1 MEGGLREHEKLGV
14 FASYQRTIE
23 VYMSFVHLHTHTEY
37 SLLDG
42 SNKIKSYVAKCKE
55 MGMTAAAITDH
66 GNMYGVTKF
75 YDECMAQGIKPV
87 IGCEVYVAPGSRFD
101 REMVKGEDRY
111 YHLILLAEN
120 DLGYHNLMKIV
131 SIGFVEGFYYKPR
144 VDFETIEKY
153 HEGII
158 CLSACLAGEVARAL
172 ARGDY
177 NEAKEVAI
185 RYRDCFGANNYFL
198 EMQDHGIAEQ
208 KDVNQ
213 GLLRLSKETGIPL
226 VATNDCHYT
235 NKEDAA
241 SHDVLLCIQTAARL
255 DDVDRMRFETEEF
268 YVKSE
273 EEMLEIFPYAKE
285 AVYRTAEIAERC
297 NVEIQY
303 HIAGL
308 PPFEVPEGYNAW
320 TYLNKLCFDG
330 LKERYGEESVKY
342 EERLT
347 YELNTIKEMG
357 YVEYFLIV
365 WDFINYARTHD
376 IPVGP
381 GRGSAAGSLISY
393 TTGITDIDPM
403 KYNLVFER
411 FLNPERVSMPDIDTD
426 FDPEGREE
434 VIDYV
439 RKKYGDDCVTQIVT
453 FGTLKPKSAIQDVG
467 RAMGLPIPYT
477 NSIKKLIP
485 DSIPDKKVTI
495 ENALSYSPELK
506 SLYNEDPQ
514 VKELLDYAMSLEGLP
529 RNTGVHAAG
538 VVISGK
544 PTVEYM
550 PLALGKGDVIITQY
564 EKEVIEDIGLLKM
577 DFLGLR
583 NLTVINDT
591 IKQVE
596 KNYGKKLDLHTID
609 YNDKGVMELFAEGK
623 TDGVFQFESAGM
635 KGLLKQLN
643 PTQIGDLILANAVY
657 RPGPMDFI
665 PNIIE
670 CKNTGKQSP
679 FIERFP
685 ILKDVLSDTYG
696 FPVYQEQVMQIMTT
710 CAGFTMGRADNVRRF
725 MSKKKRDKLA
735 AERPAFVQGCFET
748 NQISEA
754 DAGWLFD
761 QLMPFAEYGFNKS
774 HAAAYSYV
782 AVQTAYLKK
791 YYPLEYMA
799 ALMTSVLN
807 SSTKIAAYIAEC
819 RESGIELLPPDV
831 NYGEAD
837 FSVDNGRIRYGLSA
851 IKSVGGST
859 VLSIIK
865 EREQNGLYRDLEDFI
880 NRISQYDANKRTV
893 ENLIKAG
900 ACDTLDGNRHQKIL
914 IYQQIMD
921 SVNHNKKNSMAGQM
935 TLFDFAN
942 DEQKEE
948 LKISL
953 PKVDEFP
960 KEVLLAFEKELMGVY
975 VSGHPLDDYIPVLEK
990 NVTAHASEFMADTDE
1005 SEDGA
1010 MDTASQFASIKDG
1023 AEVVVGGIIMD
1034 STVKYTKNGKAM
1046 AFITLEDLSGSLEVI
1061 VFPNSYEKARSFVVE
1076 GNKVFVKGHVQN
1088 EDERGAKLICDD
1100 IKSFDDCK
1108 REVWIQFTNKDA
1120 YTNGE
1125 AKLLDSIHEMDGND
1139 SLIIYLTE
1147 EKAVKR
1153 MGANCSLSA
1162 SEDNLS
1168 TLRGLFGNDNVKV
1181 VDKKIEF
1188 ASPRKRY

>member
-1 MEGGLREHEKLGV
+1 
-14 FASYQRTIE
+14 
-23 VYMSFVHLHTHTEY
+23 MSFVHLHTHTEY

-55 MGMTAAAITDH
+55 NGMTAAAITDH

-75 YDECMAQGIKPV
+75 YDECMAQGVKPV

-101 REMVKGEDRY
+101 REMVKGDDRY

-120 DLGYHNLMKIV
+120 NLGYHNLIKIV
-131 SIGFVEGFYYKPR
+131 SAGYVDGFYYKPR
-144 VDFETIEKY
+144 VDFEILEKY

-172 ARGDY
+172 AREQY
-177 NEAKEVAI
+177 EEAKAI
-185 RYRDCFGANNYFL
+185 AIKYRDLFGADNYFL
-198 EMQDHGIAEQ
+198 EMQDHGISLQ

-213 GLLRLSKETGIPL
+213 GLMRLSRETGIPL

-235 NKEDAA
+235 NKEDAY
-241 SHDVLLCIQTAARL
+241 SHDVLLCIQTGAKM
-255 DDVDRMRFETEEF
+255 DDVDRLRFETEEF
-268 YVKSE
+268 YVKTE
-273 EEMLEIFPYAKE
+273 EEMLELFPYAKE
-285 AVYRTAEIAERC
+285 AVFRTQEIADRC
-297 NVEIQY
+297 NVEIEY

-308 PPFEVPEGYNAW
+308 PPFAVPEGYDAW
-320 TYLNKLCFDG
+320 SYLNKLCFDG
-330 LKERYGEESVKY
+330 LKERYGEDSHLY

-347 YELNTIKEMG
+347 YELNTIRDMG
-357 YVEYFLIV
+357 YIEYFLIV

-453 FGTLKPKSAIQDVG
+453 FGTLKPKSVVQDVG
-467 RAMGLPIPYT
+467 RVMGLPIPYT

-485 DSIPDKKVTI
+485 DVLPDDKKVTI
-495 ENALSYSPELK
+495 ENAIKYSPDLK
-506 SLYNEDPQ
+506 AMYEADDEIR
-514 VKELLDYAMSLEGLP
+514 KLLDICKSLEGLP

-544 PTVEYM
+544 PTDEYM

-564 EKEVIEDIGLLKM
+564 EKEVIEEIGLLKM

-591 IKQVE
+591 VKQVE
-596 KNYGKKLDLHTID
+596 KNYGIKLDLHDID
-609 YNDKGVMELFAEGK
+609 YNDKGAMELFAAGK

-635 KGLLKQLN
+635 KSLLKQLN

-670 CKNTGKQSP
+670 CKNTGKESP
-679 FIERFP
+679 FIKRFP
-685 ILKDVLSDTYG
+685 LLKDVLSDTYG

-710 CAGFTMGRADNVRRF
+710 CAGYTMGRADNVRRM

-735 AERPAFVQGCFET
+735 AERPTFVQGCFEK
-748 NQISEA
+748 NGISAEEA
-754 DAGWLFD
+754 DWLFD

-791 YYPLEYMA
+791 YYPLEFMA

-807 SSTKIAAYIAEC
+807 SSTKIAEYIAVC

-837 FSVDNGRIRYGLSA
+837 FAVDNGKIRYGLSA
-851 IKSVGGST
+851 IKSVGSST
-859 VLSIIK
+859 IAAIIEDRK
-865 EREQNGLYRDLEDFI
+865 INGRYRDLEDFI
-880 NRISQYDANKRTV
+880 KRVVKYDANKRTV

-900 ACDTLDGNRHQKIL
+900 ALDSLEGNRRQKCFV
-914 IYQQIMD
+914 YEDIMD
-921 SVNHNKKNSMAGQM
+921 SVNRTRKNSIEGQM
-935 TLFDFAN
+935 TLFDFA
-942 DEQKEE
+942 DDAQKES
-948 LKISL
+948 LKINL
-953 PKVDEFP
+953 PDIEEFP
-960 KEVLLAFEKELMGVY
+960 RELLLSFEKELMGIY
-975 VSGHPLDDYIPVLEK
+975 VSGHPLDEFIPLLKK
-990 NVTAHASEFMADTDE
+990 NVTAHASEFNAAKEEGEDTSFSDAGDD
-1005 SEDGA
+1005 S
-1010 MDTASQFASIKDG
+1010 SASIKDG
-1023 AEVVVGGIIMD
+1023 AEVILGGIIMEAAL
-1034 STVKYTKNGKAM
+1034 KYSAKGNAYGN
-1046 AFITLEDLSGSLEVI
+1046 IILEDLTGSVKILA
-1061 VFPNSYEKARSFVVE
+1061 FAKTYERVRALLVE
-1076 GNKVFVKGHVQN
+1076 GNKVFIKGRVQN
-1088 EDERGAKLICDD
+1088 DGEREAILICEDV
-1100 IKSFDDCK
+1100 KSFDDCK
-1108 REVWIQFTNKDA
+1108 REVWIQFADKAEYESSESTLA
-1120 YTNGE
+1120 E
-1125 AKLLDSIHEMDGND
+1125 SIRNMDGND
-1139 SLIIYLTE
+1139 SVIIYLKA
-1147 EKAVKR
+1147 EKAKKV
-1153 MGANCSLSA
+1153 MPPSWGISA
-1162 SEDNLS
+1162 YDDNIKA
-1168 TLRGLFGNDNVKV
+1168 LRGKFGEENVKV
-1181 VDKKIEF
+1181 VDKKLEF
-1188 ASPRKRY
+1188 ARNTKY

>member
-1 MEGGLREHEKLGV
+1 MPGVKYKFERENV
-14 FASYQRTIE
+14 
-23 VYMSFVHLHTHTEY
+23 MSFVHLHTHTEY

-42 SNKIKSYVAKCKE
+42 SNKIKSYVAKCKAE
-55 MGMTAAAITDH
+55 GMTAAAITDH

-75 YDECMAQGIKPV
+75 YDECMDKGIKPV

-101 REMVKGEDRY
+101 REMVKGDDRY

-120 DLGYHNLMKIV
+120 NEGYHNLIKIV
-131 SIGFVEGFYYKPR
+131 SAGFVDGFYYKPR
-144 VDFETIEKY
+144 VDFEILEKY

-172 ARGDY
+172 MRNQY
-177 NEAKEVAI
+177 EEAKEIAVK
-185 RYRDCFGANNYFL
+185 YRDLFGADNYFL
-198 EMQDHGIAEQ
+198 EMQDHGIQEQ
-208 KDVNQ
+208 KNVNQ
-213 GLLRLSKETGIPL
+213 GLMRLSKETGIPL
-226 VATNDCHYT
+226 VCTNDCHYT
-235 NKEDAA
+235 NKEDAY
-241 SHDVLLCIQTAARL
+241 SHDVLLCIQTGAKM
-255 DDVDRMRFETEEF
+255 DDEDRMRFETEEF
-268 YVKSE
+268 YVKTE
-273 EEMLEIFPYAKE
+273 EEMLELFPYAKE
-285 AVYRTAEIAERC
+285 AVYRTQEIADRC
-297 NVEIQY
+297 NVTIEY

-308 PPFEVPEGYNAW
+308 PPFDVPEGYNAW

-330 LKERYGEESVKY
+330 LLERYGADAPLY

-357 YVEYFLIV
+357 YIEYFLIV
-365 WDFINYARTHD
+365 WDFINYARTHN

-453 FGTLKPKSAIQDVG
+453 FGTLKPKSVVQDVG
-467 RAMGLPIPYT
+467 RVMGLPIPFT

-485 DSIPDKKVTI
+485 DALPDNVPEEDKHLSIGTAIK
-495 ENALSYSPELK
+495 YSAELR
-506 SLYNEDPQ
+506 SLYEGDEE
-514 VKELLDYAMSLEGLP
+514 VRKLLDICKSLEGLP

-564 EKEVIEDIGLLKM
+564 EKEVIEAIGLLKM

-990 NVTAHASEFMADTDE
+990 NVTAHASEFMADTEE

>member
-1 MEGGLREHEKLGV
+1 
-14 FASYQRTIE
+14 
-23 VYMSFVHLHTHTEY
+23 MSFVHLHTHTEY

-42 SNKIKSYVAKCKE
+42 SNKIKSYVKKCLD
-55 MGMTAAAITDH
+55 MGMNAAAITDH

-75 YDECMAQGIKPV
+75 YDECKAQGLKPI

-101 REMVKGEDRY
+101 REVVKGEDRY

-120 DLGYHNLMKIV
+120 DEGYHNLMKIV
-131 SIGFVEGFYYKPR
+131 SIGYVDGFYYKPR
-144 VDFETIEKY
+144 VDFETLEKY
-153 HEGII
+153 HKGII

-177 NEAKEVAI
+177 DEAKSVAI
-185 RYRDCFGANNYFL
+185 KYRDTFGENNYFL

-213 GLLRLSKETGIPL
+213 GLLRLSQETGIPL

-241 SHDVLLCIQTAARL
+241 SHDVLLCIQTAAKL
-255 DDVDRMRFETEEF
+255 EDVDRMRFETEEF

-273 EEMLEIFPYAKE
+273 EEMLELFPYAKE
-285 AVYRTAEIAERC
+285 AVYRTQEIADRC
-297 NVEIQY
+297 NVEIKY

-308 PPFEVPEGYNAW
+308 PPFDVPEGYDTW

-330 LKERYGEESVKY
+330 LKERYGENAHLY
-342 EERLT
+342 EDRLN

-403 KYNLVFER
+403 EYNLVFER

-434 VIDYV
+434 VIEYV
-439 RKKYGDDCVTQIVT
+439 RRKYGDDCVTQIVT
-453 FGTLKPKSAIQDVG
+453 FGTLKAKSVIQDVG
-467 RAMGLPIPYT
+467 RVMGLTISFT

-485 DSIPDKKVTI
+485 GDLNITI
-495 ENALSYSPELK
+495 DAALKASSELRT
-506 SLYNEDPQ
+506 LYESDDQ
-514 VKELLDYAMSLEGLP
+514 VRELIDISRTLEGLP
-529 RNTGVHAAG
+529 RNIGVHAAG

-544 PTVEYM
+544 PTDEYM
-550 PLALGKGDVIITQY
+550 PLALGKGNVIITQY
-564 EKEVIEDIGLLKM
+564 EKEVIEAIGLLKM

-596 KNYGKKLDLHTID
+596 KNHGIKLDMHKID
-609 YNDKGVMELFAEGK
+609 YNDKGVMELFAAAK
-623 TDGVFQFESAGM
+623 TDGVFQFESGGM
-635 KGLLKQLN
+635 KNLLKQLN
-643 PTQIGDLILANAVY
+643 PTGIGDLILANAVY

-665 PNIIE
+665 PSIIE
-670 CKNTGKQSP
+670 CKNTGKESP
-679 FIERFP
+679 FLQRMP
-685 ILKDVLSDTYG
+685 LLKDILADTYG

-710 CAGFTMGRADNVRRF
+710 CAGFTMGHADNVRRF

-735 AERPAFVQGCFET
+735 AERPAFVQGCFDT
-748 NQISEA
+748 NGISNE
-754 DAGWLFD
+754 DAEWLFD

-774 HAAAYSYV
+774 HSAAYSYV

-807 SSTKIAAYIAEC
+807 SSTKIAEYISVC

-831 NYGEAD
+831 NHGEAD
-837 FSVDNGRIRYGLSA
+837 FSVDNGKIRYGLSA
-851 IKSVGGST
+851 IKSVGSST
-859 VLSIIK
+859 IRDIII
-865 EREQNGLYRDLEDFI
+865 ERENNGLYRDLEDFI
-880 NRISQYDANKRTV
+880 NRVTKYDANKRTV
-893 ENLIKAG
+893 ENLIKSG
-900 ACDTLDGNRHQKIL
+900 ALDSLDGNRHQKTL
-914 IYQQIMD
+914 IYQKIMD
-921 SVNHNKKNSMAGQM
+921 SVNQNRKHSMDGQM
-935 TLFDFAN
+935 TLFDFAS

-948 LKISL
+948 LKVNL
-953 PKVDEFP
+953 PNVEEFP
-960 KEVLLAFEKELMGVY
+960 REVYLSYERELMGVY
-975 VSGHPLDDYIPVLEK
+975 VSGHPLDEYIDILKK
-990 NVTAHASEFMADTDE
+990 NVNAHAIEFVAASGENDE
-1005 SEDGA
+1005 SFGNEQDV
-1010 MDTASQFASIKDG
+1010 ASLSIKDDT
-1023 AEVVVGGIIMD
+1023 EVVVGGILIKAEL
-1034 STVKYTKNGKAM
+1034 KYSGNGNAYGD
-1046 AFITLEDLSGSLEVI
+1046 ILLEDLTGTVKILAFAKTYERVRSLL
-1061 VFPNSYEKARSFVVE
+1061 VE
-1076 GNKVFVKGHVQN
+1076 GNKVFIKGRVQN
-1088 EDERGAKLICDD
+1088 DEEREAIIRCEDV
-1100 IKSFDDCK
+1100 KSFDDSK
-1108 REVWIQFTNKDA
+1108 KEIWIQFSNKDE
-1120 YTNGE
+1120 YQNSESKLTE
-1125 AKLLDSIHEMDGND
+1125 AIRTLDGND
-1139 SLIIYLTE
+1139 AMVIYLKE

-1153 MGANCSLSA
+1153 LEPKFNVGAT
-1162 SEDNLS
+1162 EENLAV
-1168 TLRGLFGNDNVKV
+1168 LRGKFGEENVQIVYKKV
-1181 VDKKIEF
+1181 EF
-1188 ASPRKRY
+1188 ADRNGQRNRW

>member
-1 MEGGLREHEKLGV
+1 
-14 FASYQRTIE
+14 
-23 VYMSFVHLHTHTEY
+23 MSFVHLHTHTEY

-42 SNKIKSYVAKCKE
+42 SNKIKSYVKKCLD

-75 YDECMAQGIKPV
+75 YDECMAQGLKPV

-101 REMVKGEDRY
+101 REIVKGDDRY

-131 SIGFVEGFYYKPR
+131 SAGFVEGFYYKPR
-144 VDFETIEKY
+144 VDFDVIQKY

-172 ARGDY
+172 DRGDY
-177 NEAKEVAI
+177 EEAKKVALK
-185 RYRDCFGANNYFL
+185 YRDCFGENNYFL
-198 EMQDHGIAEQ
+198 EMQDHGIDSQ
-208 KDVNQ
+208 KNVNN
-213 GLLRLSKETGIPL
+213 GLMRLSKETGIPL

-235 NKEDAA
+235 NKEDAY
-241 SHDVLLCIQTAARL
+241 SHDVLLCIQTGKDINDPDRL
-255 DDVDRMRFETEEF
+255 KFETEEF

-273 EEMLEIFPYAKE
+273 EEMLSLFPYAKE
-285 AVYRTAEIAERC
+285 AVFRTQEIADRC
-297 NVEIQY
+297 NVEIKY

-308 PPFEVPEGYNAW
+308 PPFDVPEGYNAW

-330 LKERYGEESVKY
+330 LKERYGDKASAY

-365 WDFINYARTHD
+365 WDFINYARTHG

-453 FGTLKPKSAIQDVG
+453 FGTLKTKSAIQDVG
-467 RAMGLPIPYT
+467 RAMGLPLQFV
-477 NSIKKLIP
+477 NSVKKLVPDVIP
-485 DSIPDKKVTI
+485 DPDKELTI
-495 ENALSYSPELK
+495 ENALIYSTELK
-506 SLYNEDPQ
+506 ELYDSDPQ
-514 VKELLDYAMSLEGLP
+514 VKQLLDIAMELEGLP

-550 PLALGKGDVIITQY
+550 PLSLGKGNVIITQY
-564 EKEVIEDIGLLKM
+564 EKEVIEAIGLLKM

-591 IKQVE
+591 IGQVE
-596 KNYGKKLDLHTID
+596 KNYNIKLDMHNID
-609 YNDKGVMELFAEGK
+609 YNDPKVMALFADGK
-623 TDGVFQFESAGM
+623 TEGVFQFESGGM
-635 KGLLKQLN
+635 KNLLKQLN
-643 PTQIGDLILANAVY
+643 PTHIGDLILANAVY

-665 PNIIE
+665 PKIVE
-670 CKNTGKQSP
+670 CKRTGKQSS

-685 ILKDVLSDTYG
+685 ILKDMLSDTYG

-725 MSKKKRDKLA
+725 MSKKKWDKLA
-735 AERPAFVQGCFET
+735 AERPAFVQGCFDT
-748 NQISEA
+748 NGISAEDA
-754 DAGWLFD
+754 DWLFD
-761 QLMPFAEYGFNKS
+761 QLMPFAKYGFNKS

-782 AVQTAYLKK
+782 AVQTAYLKC

-807 SSTKIAAYIAEC
+807 SSSKIAEYITEC
-819 RESGIELLPPDV
+819 REAGIELLPPDV

-837 FSVDNGRIRYGLSA
+837 FSVDNGKIRYGLSA
-851 IKSVGGST
+851 IKSVGSGT
-859 VLSIIK
+859 VESIIS
-865 EREQNGLYRDLEDFI
+865 EREKNGLYTDLEDFI
-880 NRISQYDANKRTV
+880 NRVTKYDANKRTI
-893 ENLIKAG
+893 ENLILAG
-900 ACDTLDGNRHQKIL
+900 ALDTLEGNRRQKRL
-914 IYQQIMD
+914 IYEQIMD
-921 SVNHNKKNSMAGQM
+921 SVNKNRKESMDGQM
-935 TLFDFAN
+935 SLMDFLGE
-942 DEQKEE
+942 EQKEI
-948 LKISL
+948 LKV
-953 PKVDEFP
+953 PMPNMEEFP
-960 KEVLLAFEKELMGVY
+960 KEMLLAFEKDLMGVY
-975 VSGHPLDDYIPVLEK
+975 VSGHPLDEYISLLQK
-990 NVTAHASEFMADTDE
+990 NVTAHAVEFAAKTDPSEGDFDVE
-1005 SEDGA
+1005 EEE
-1010 MDTASQFASIKDG
+1010 ASASIKDG
-1023 AEVVVGGIIMD
+1023 AEVVIGGIIEKSD
-1034 STVKYTKNGKAM
+1034 LKYSNKGNAYGN
-1046 AFITLEDLSGSLEVI
+1046 IILEDLSGEVR
-1061 VFPNSYEKARSFVVE
+1061 VLAFAKTFDRVRPLLTE
-1076 GNKVFVKGHVQN
+1076 GNKVFIKGSVRN
-1088 EDERGAKLICDD
+1088 EGDGNAAILICDD
-1100 IKSFDDCK
+1100 VVAFDSCP
-1108 REVWIQFTNKDA
+1108 REIRLIFKNKA
-1120 YTNGE
+1120 EYLQKE
-1125 AKLLDSIHEMDGND
+1125 QELLDFIKDMDGND
-1139 SLIIYLTE
+1139 NVVVLLMEERAMKKLDSRWSIGATDENISLLQ
-1147 EKAVKR
+1147 EKYGK
-1153 MGANCSLSA
+1153 
-1162 SEDNLS
+1162 E
-1168 TLRGLFGNDNVKV
+1168 NVKV
-1181 VDKKIEF
+1181 VVGKAQF
-1188 ASPRKRY
+1188 AKRKRW

>member
-1 MEGGLREHEKLGV
+1 
-14 FASYQRTIE
+14 
-23 VYMSFVHLHTHTEY
+23 MSFVHLHTHTEY

-55 MGMTAAAITDH
+55 NGMTAAAITDH

-75 YDECMAQGIKPV
+75 YDECMAQGVKPV

-101 REMVKGEDRY
+101 REMVKGDDRY

-120 DLGYHNLMKIV
+120 NVGYHNLIKIV
-131 SIGFVEGFYYKPR
+131 SAGYVDGFYYKPR
-144 VDFETIEKY
+144 VDFEILEKY
-153 HEGII
+153 HKGLI

-172 ARGDY
+172 AREQY
-177 NEAKEVAI
+177 EEAKAI
-185 RYRDCFGANNYFL
+185 ALKYRDLFGAENYFL
-198 EMQDHGIAEQ
+198 EMQDHGIDLQ
-208 KDVNQ
+208 KNVNQ
-213 GLLRLSKETGIPL
+213 GLMRLSKETGIPL

-235 NKEDAA
+235 DKEDAY
-241 SHDVLLCIQTAARL
+241 SHDVLLCIQTGAKM
-255 DDVDRMRFETEEF
+255 DDVDRLRFETEEF
-268 YVKSE
+268 YVKTE
-273 EEMLEIFPYAKE
+273 EEMLDLFPYAKE
-285 AVYRTAEIAERC
+285 AVFRTQEIADRC
-297 NVEIQY
+297 NVEIEY

-308 PPFEVPEGYNAW
+308 PPFAVPEGYDAW
-320 TYLNKLCFDG
+320 TYLNKICFDG
-330 LKERYGEESVKY
+330 LKERYGDDAHLY

-347 YELNTIKEMG
+347 YELNTIREMG
-357 YVEYFLIV
+357 YIEYFLIV

-453 FGTLKPKSAIQDVG
+453 FGTLKPKSVVQDVG
-467 RAMGLPIPYT
+467 RVMGLPIPFT

-485 DSIPDKKVTI
+485 DVLPDGKKVTI
-495 ENALSYSPELK
+495 ANAIQYGSELK
-506 SLYNEDPQ
+506 AMYESDDE
-514 VKELLDYAMSLEGLP
+514 VHKLLDICKSLEGLP

-544 PTVEYM
+544 PTDEYM

-564 EKEVIEDIGLLKM
+564 EKEVIEEIGLLKM

-591 IKQVE
+591 LKQVE
-596 KNYGKKLDLHTID
+596 KNYGIKLDLHDID
-609 YNDKGVMELFAEGK
+609 YNDKGAMELFAAGK

-635 KGLLKQLN
+635 KSLLKQLN

-670 CKNTGKQSP
+670 CKNTGKESP
-679 FIERFP
+679 FIKRFP
-685 ILKDVLSDTYG
+685 LLNDVLADTYG

-710 CAGFTMGRADNVRRF
+710 CAGYTLGRADNVRRM

-735 AERPAFVQGCFET
+735 AERPTFVKGCFDK
-748 NQISEA
+748 NGISAEEA
-754 DAGWLFD
+754 DWLFD

-791 YYPLEYMA
+791 YYPLEFMA

-807 SSTKIAAYIAEC
+807 SSTKIAEYIAVC

-837 FSVDNGRIRYGLSA
+837 FAVDNGKIRYGLSA
-851 IKSVGGST
+851 IKSVGSNT
-859 VLSIIK
+859 IAAIIEDRK
-865 EREQNGLYRDLEDFI
+865 INGLYRDLEDFI
-880 NRISQYDANKRTV
+880 KRVLKYDANKRTV

-900 ACDTLDGNRHQKIL
+900 ALDSLEGNRRQKCC
-914 IYQQIMD
+914 IYEVIMD
-921 SVNHNKKNSMAGQM
+921 SVNKTRKNDIEGQM
-935 TLFDFAN
+935 SLFDFA
-942 DEQKEE
+942 DEEQKES
-948 LKISL
+948 LKVNL
-953 PKVDEFP
+953 PDLDEFP
-960 KEVLLAFEKELMGVY
+960 REILLSFEKELMGIY
-975 VSGHPLDDYIPVLEK
+975 VSGHPLDDFLPLLSK
-990 NVTAHASEFMADTDE
+990 NVTAHASEF
-1005 SEDGA
+1005 
-1010 MDTASQFASIKDG
+1010 DTAKDEGEEVSFGDTEESGGASIKDG
-1023 AEVVVGGIIMD
+1023 SEVILGGIIMEAALRY
-1034 STVKYTKNGKAM
+1034 SAKGNAYCN
-1046 AFITLEDLSGSLEVI
+1046 ITLEDLSGTVKVLAFAKTYDRVRSLL
-1061 VFPNSYEKARSFVVE
+1061 VE
-1076 GNKVFVKGHVQN
+1076 GNKVFIKGRVQN
-1088 EDERGAKLICDD
+1088 DGEREAILICEDV
-1100 IKSFDDCK
+1100 KAFDDCK
-1108 REVWIQFTNKDA
+1108 REVWIQFEDKSQ
-1120 YTNGE
+1120 YE
-1125 AKLLDSIHEMDGND
+1125 ASESTLADSIRAMDGND
-1139 SLIIYLTE
+1139 NIVIYLKA
-1147 EKAVKR
+1147 EKAKKVMPPSWGISVTDDNIKALSGKF
-1153 MGANCSLSA
+1153 GA
-1162 SEDNLS
+1162 
-1168 TLRGLFGNDNVKV
+1168 DNVRV
-1181 VDKKIEF
+1181 VEKKLEF
-1188 ASPRKRY
+1188 ARNAKY

>member
-1 MEGGLREHEKLGV
+1 
-14 FASYQRTIE
+14 
-23 VYMSFVHLHTHTEY
+23 MSFVHLHTHTEY

-55 MGMTAAAITDH
+55 HGMTAAAITDH

-75 YDECMAQGIKPV
+75 YDECMAQGVKPV

-101 REMVKGEDRY
+101 REMVKGDDRY

-120 DLGYHNLMKIV
+120 NVGYHNLIKIV
-131 SIGFVEGFYYKPR
+131 SAGYVDGFYYKPR
-144 VDFETIEKY
+144 VDFEILEKY
-153 HEGII
+153 HEGLI

-172 ARGDY
+172 AREQY
-177 NEAKEVAI
+177 EEAKEIALK
-185 RYRDCFGANNYFL
+185 YRDLFGADNYFL
-198 EMQDHGIAEQ
+198 EMQDHGIDLQ
-208 KDVNQ
+208 KNVNQ

-235 NKEDAA
+235 NKEDAY
-241 SHDVLLCIQTAARL
+241 SHDVLLCIQTGAKM
-255 DDVDRMRFETEEF
+255 DDEDRMRFETEEF
-268 YVKSE
+268 YVKTE
-273 EEMLEIFPYAKE
+273 QEMLNLFPYAKE
-285 AVYRTAEIAERC
+285 AVYRTQEIADRC
-297 NVEIQY
+297 NVEIEY

-308 PPFEVPEGYNAW
+308 PPFAVPEGYDAW

-330 LKERYGEESVKY
+330 LKERYGDDAHLY

-357 YVEYFLIV
+357 YIEYFLIV

-434 VIDYV
+434 VIEYV

-453 FGTLKPKSAIQDVG
+453 FGTLKPKSVVQDVG
-467 RAMGLPIPYT
+467 RVMGLPIPYT

-485 DSIPDKKVTI
+485 DVLPDGKKVTI
-495 ENALSYSPELK
+495 ENAIKYSPDLRAMYEADDEIRK
-506 SLYNEDPQ
+506 
-514 VKELLDYAMSLEGLP
+514 LLDICKSLEGLP

-544 PTVEYM
+544 PTDEYM

-564 EKEVIEDIGLLKM
+564 EKEVIEEIGLLKM

-591 IKQVE
+591 LKQVE
-596 KNYGKKLDLHTID
+596 KNYGIKLDLHDID
-609 YNDKGVMELFAEGK
+609 YNDKGAMELFAAGK

-635 KGLLKQLN
+635 KSLLKQLN

-665 PNIIE
+665 PNIID
-670 CKNTGKQSP
+670 CKNTGKESP
-679 FIERFP
+679 FIQRFP
-685 ILKDVLSDTYG
+685 LLKDVLADTYG

-710 CAGFTMGRADNVRRF
+710 CAGYTMGRADNVRRM

-735 AERPAFVQGCFET
+735 EERPTFVQGCFDK
-748 NQISEA
+748 NGISAEEA
-754 DAGWLFD
+754 DWLFD

-791 YYPLEYMA
+791 YYPLEFMA

-807 SSTKIAAYIAEC
+807 SSTKIAEYIAVC

-837 FSVDNGRIRYGLSA
+837 FAVDNGKIRYGLSA
-851 IKSVGGST
+851 IKSVGSST
-859 VLSIIK
+859 ITAII
-865 EREQNGLYRDLEDFI
+865 EDRRVNGLYRNLEDFI
-880 NRISQYDANKRTV
+880 KRVVKYDANKRTV

-900 ACDTLDGNRHQKIL
+900 ALDSLEGNRRQKVC
-914 IYQQIMD
+914 IYEVIMD
-921 SVNHNKKNSMAGQM
+921 SVNKDRKNTIDGQM
-935 TLFDFAN
+935 SLFDFA
-942 DEQKEE
+942 DEDQKES
-948 LKISL
+948 LRISL
-953 PKVDEFP
+953 PDLDEFP
-960 KEVLLAFEKELMGVY
+960 REILLSFEKELMGIY
-975 VSGHPLDDYIPVLEK
+975 VSGHPLDDFLPLLRK
-990 NVTAHASEFMADTDE
+990 NVTAHASEF
-1005 SEDGA
+1005 
-1010 MDTASQFASIKDG
+1010 DTAQDEVEVATFGDDAGEGSASIKDG
-1023 AEVVVGGIIMD
+1023 AEVIIGGIIMEAAL
-1034 STVKYTKNGKAM
+1034 KYSAKGNAYGN
-1046 AFITLEDLSGSLEVI
+1046 IILEDLSGSVKVLA
-1061 VFPNSYEKARSFVVE
+1061 FAKTYERVRPLLVE
-1076 GNKVFVKGHVQN
+1076 GNKVFIKGRVQN
-1088 EDERGAKLICDD
+1088 DGEREAILICEDV
-1100 IKSFDDCK
+1100 KSFDDCK
-1108 REVWIQFTNKDA
+1108 REVWIQFADKA
-1120 YTNGE
+1120 EYE
-1125 AKLLDSIHEMDGND
+1125 ASEATLADLIHAMDGND
-1139 SLIIYLTE
+1139 SVVIYLKA
-1147 EKAVKR
+1147 EKAKKV
-1153 MGANCSLSA
+1153 MPPSWSLSA
-1162 SEDNLS
+1162 TDDNIKALS
-1168 TLRGLFGNDNVKV
+1168 GKFGADNVRV
-1181 VDKKIEF
+1181 VDKKLEF
-1188 ASPRKRY
+1188 ARSKKY

>member
-1 MEGGLREHEKLGV
+1 
-14 FASYQRTIE
+14 
-23 VYMSFVHLHTHTEY
+23 MSFVHLHTHTEY

-42 SNKIKSYVAKCKE
+42 SNKIKSYVAKCKAE
-55 MGMTAAAITDH
+55 GMNAAAITDH

-101 REMVKGEDRY
+101 REMVKGDDRY

-120 DLGYHNLMKIV
+120 NLGYHNLIKIV
-131 SIGFVEGFYYKPR
+131 SAGYVDGFYYKPR
-144 VDFETIEKY
+144 VDFEILEKY

-172 ARGDY
+172 ARGQYD
-177 NEAKEVAI
+177 EAKEVAVK
-185 RYRDCFGANNYFL
+185 YRDLFGAENYFL
-198 EMQDHGIAEQ
+198 ELQDHGIDLQ

-213 GLLRLSKETGIPL
+213 GLLRLSNETGIPL

-235 NKEDAA
+235 NKEDAY
-241 SHDVLLCIQTAARL
+241 SHDVLLCIQTAAKM
-255 DDVDRMRFETEEF
+255 DDEDRMRFETEEF
-268 YVKSE
+268 YVKTE
-273 EEMLEIFPYAKE
+273 QEMLELFPYAKE
-285 AVYRTAEIAERC
+285 AVYRTQEIADRC
-297 NVEIQY
+297 NVEIEY

-308 PPFEVPEGYNAW
+308 PPFAVPEGYNAW

-330 LKERYGEESVKY
+330 LKERYGDDAHLY

-357 YVEYFLIV
+357 YIEYFLIV

-439 RKKYGDDCVTQIVT
+439 RRKYGDDCVTQIVT
-453 FGTLKPKSAIQDVG
+453 FGTLKPKSVVQDVG
-467 RAMGLPIPYT
+467 RVMGLPIPYT

-485 DSIPDKKVTI
+485 DVMPDDKKVTI
-495 ENALSYSPELK
+495 ENAIKYSTELK
-506 SLYNEDPQ
+506 TMYESDPEI
-514 VKELLDYAMSLEGLP
+514 KKLLDICMSLEGLP

-544 PTVEYM
+544 PTDEYM

-564 EKEVIEDIGLLKM
+564 EKEVIEEIGLLKM

-596 KNYGKKLDLHTID
+596 KNYGTKIDLHKID
-609 YNDKGVMELFAEGK
+609 YNDKGAMELFAAGK

-635 KGLLKQLN
+635 KNLLKQLN

-665 PNIIE
+665 PNIID
-670 CKNTGKQSP
+670 CKNTGKESP
-679 FIERFP
+679 FVQKFP
-685 ILKDVLSDTYG
+685 LLKDVLADTYG

-710 CAGFTMGRADNVRRF
+710 CAGYTMGRADNVRRM

-735 AERPAFVQGCFET
+735 AERPTFVQGCFEK
-748 NQISEA
+748 NGISEQ
-754 DAGWLFD
+754 DANWLFD

-791 YYPLEYMA
+791 YYPLEFMA

-807 SSTKIAAYIAEC
+807 SSTKIAEYIASC
-819 RESGIELLPPDV
+819 REAGIELLPPDV
-831 NYGEAD
+831 NYGESD
-837 FSVDNGRIRYGLSA
+837 FSVDNGKIRYGLSA
-851 IKSVGGST
+851 IKSVGSNTIAG
-859 VLSIIK
+859 IIEDRK
-865 EREQNGLYRDLEDFI
+865 ENGLYRDLEDFI
-880 NRISQYDANKRTV
+880 KRVVRHDANKRTI

-900 ACDTLDGNRHQKIL
+900 ALDTMEGNRRQKCL
-914 IYQQIMD
+914 VFPEIMD
-921 SVNHNKKNSMAGQM
+921 SINSKKKNNIEGQM
-935 TLFDFAN
+935 SLFDFAS

-948 LKISL
+948 MKVSL
-953 PKVDEFP
+953 PPVEDFD
-960 KEVLLAFEKELMGVY
+960 KEIKLAFEKELMGVY
-975 VSGHPLDDYIPVLEK
+975 VSGHPLEDYISDLEK
-990 NVTAHASEFMADTDE
+990 NTTAS
-1005 SEDGA
+1005 
-1010 MDTASQFASIKDG
+1010 ASQFVIDSETGKVEVTDDS
-1023 AEVVVGGIIMD
+1023 EVVIGGMITGI
-1034 STVKYTKNGKAM
+1034 TTKYTKQGKAM
-1046 AFITLEDLSGSLEVI
+1046 SFINLEDLTGTIEVI
-1061 VFPNSYEKARSFVVE
+1061 VFPNSYEKARALITE
-1076 GNKVFVKGHVQN
+1076 GNKVYVKGRVQA
-1088 EDERGAKLICDD
+1088 EEEKDAKVICQD
-1100 IKSFDDCK
+1100 IKSFDDCQ
-1108 REVWIQFTNKDA
+1108 RRIWVQIENKAA
-1120 YTNGE
+1120 YDEG
-1125 AKLLDSIHEMDGND
+1125 KLSNIIKEMDGGD
-1139 SLIIYLTE
+1139 TLVLYFKE
-1147 EKAVKR
+1147 EKQIQV
-1153 MGANCSLSA
+1153 MPPNWCIGATA
-1162 SEDNLS
+1162 DNISILEENY
-1168 TLRGLFGNDNVKV
+1168 GKDNVKIV
-1181 VDKKIEF
+1181 AGKVEF
-1188 ASPRKRY
+1188 AKTRRW

>member
-1 MEGGLREHEKLGV
+1 
-14 FASYQRTIE
+14 
-23 VYMSFVHLHTHTEY
+23 MSFVHLHTHTEY

-42 SNKIKSYVAKCKE
+42 SNKIKAYVKKCLD

-75 YDECMAQGIKPV
+75 YDECMAQGLKPV

-101 REMVKGEDRY
+101 REVVKGEDRY

-120 DLGYHNLMKIV
+120 DQGYHNLIKIV
-131 SIGFVEGFYYKPR
+131 SAGYVDGFYYKPR
-144 VDFETIEKY
+144 VDFEILEKY
-153 HEGII
+153 HEGLI

-172 ARGDY
+172 ARGEYD
-177 NEAKEVAI
+177 EAKKVALK
-185 RYRDCFGANNYFL
+185 YRDTFGANNYFL

-241 SHDVLLCIQTAARL
+241 SHDVLLCIQTAAKL
-255 DDVDRMRFETEEF
+255 DDEDRMRFETEEF

-273 EEMLEIFPYAKE
+273 EEMLELFPYAKE
-285 AVYRTAEIAERC
+285 AVYRTQEIADRC
-297 NVEIQY
+297 NVEIKY

-308 PPFEVPEGYNAW
+308 PPFDVPEGYDTW

-330 LKERYGEESVKY
+330 LKERYGDDAHLY

-434 VIDYV
+434 VIEYV
-439 RKKYGDDCVTQIVT
+439 RRKYGDDCVTQIVT
-453 FGTLKPKSAIQDVG
+453 FGTLKAKSVIQDVG
-467 RAMGLPIPYT
+467 RVMGLPIPFT

-485 DSIPDKKVTI
+485 GDLKITI
-495 ENALSYSPELK
+495 DDALKQSSELRTM
-506 SLYNEDPQ
+506 YEADEQ
-514 VKELLDYAMSLEGLP
+514 VHELLDICRSLEGLP

-544 PTVEYM
+544 PTDEYM
-550 PLALGKGDVIITQY
+550 PLALGKGNVIITQY
-564 EKEVIEDIGLLKM
+564 EKEVIEAIGLLKM

-596 KNYGKKLDLHTID
+596 KNHGIKLDMHNID
-609 YNDKGVMELFAEGK
+609 YNDKATMELFAAGK

-635 KGLLKQLN
+635 KSLLKQLN

-665 PNIIE
+665 PQIIE
-670 CKNTGKQSP
+670 CKNNNKQSP
-679 FIERFP
+679 IVERLP
-685 ILKDVLSDTYG
+685 MLNDVLADTYG
-696 FPVYQEQVMQIMTT
+696 FPVYQEQVMQIMTN
-710 CAGFTMGRADNVRRF
+710 CAGYTMGRADNVRRM
-725 MSKKKRDKLA
+725 MSKKKRDKLE
-735 AERPAFVQGCFET
+735 AEGPVFVQGCAE
-748 NQISEA
+748 NGISNE
-754 DAGWLFD
+754 DAKWLFD

-774 HAAAYSYV
+774 HSAAYSYV

-807 SSTKIAAYIAEC
+807 SSTKIAEYIAVC

-837 FSVDNGRIRYGLSA
+837 FSVNNGKIRYGLSA
-851 IKSVGGST
+851 IKSVGSST
-859 VLSIIK
+859 IRDIIQ
-865 EREQNGLYRDLEDFI
+865 ERETNGLYRDLEDFI
-880 NRISQYDANKRTV
+880 NRVTKYDANKRTV
-893 ENLIKAG
+893 ENLIKSG
-900 ACDTLDGNRHQKIL
+900 ALDSLDGNRHQKCL

-921 SVNHNKKNSMAGQM
+921 SVNQTRKHSMDGQM
-935 TLFDFAN
+935 SLFDFAS

-948 LKISL
+948 LKVTL
-953 PKVDEFP
+953 PEAEEFP
-960 KEVLLAFEKELMGVY
+960 REIFLGYERELMGVY
-975 VSGHPLDDYIPVLEK
+975 VSGHPLDEYIDVLKK
-990 NVTAHASEFMADTDE
+990 NVNAQAVEFAASGDSEEEGFDTE
-1005 SEDGA
+1005 EEKG
-1010 MDTASQFASIKDG
+1010 ASIKDG
-1023 AEVVVGGIIMD
+1023 AEVVVGGIIMESD
-1034 STVKYTKNGKAM
+1034 LKYSGKGNAYGN
-1046 AFITLEDLSGSLEVI
+1046 IILEDLTGTVKILAFSKT
-1061 VFPNSYEKARSFVVE
+1061 YERVRPLLTE
-1076 GNKVFVKGHVQN
+1076 GNKVFVKGRVQN
-1088 EDERGAKLICDD
+1088 DEEREAIIICEDV
-1100 IKSFDDCK
+1100 KSFDDCRK
-1108 REVWIQFTNKDA
+1108 EIWIQFSNKADFEGKESEL
-1120 YTNGE
+1120 NSSV
-1125 AKLLDSIHEMDGND
+1125 KDMDGND
-1139 SLIIYLTE
+1139 ALVIYLKE

-1153 MGANCSLSA
+1153 MGANFSVGA
-1162 SEDNLS
+1162 TEDNINIF
-1168 TLRGLFGNDNVKV
+1168 RGKFGDDNVRV

-1188 ASPRKRY
+1188 AERNRRNYR

>member
-1 MEGGLREHEKLGV
+1 
-14 FASYQRTIE
+14 
-23 VYMSFVHLHTHTEY
+23 MSFVHLHTHTEY

-55 MGMTAAAITDH
+55 NGMTAAAITDH

-75 YDECMAQGIKPV
+75 YDECMAQGVKPV

-101 REMVKGEDRY
+101 REMVKGDDRY

-120 DLGYHNLMKIV
+120 NLGYHNLIKIV
-131 SIGFVEGFYYKPR
+131 SAGYVDGFYYKPR
-144 VDFETIEKY
+144 VDFEILEKY

-172 ARGDY
+172 AREQY
-177 NEAKEVAI
+177 EEAKAI
-185 RYRDCFGANNYFL
+185 AIKYRDLFGADNYFL
-198 EMQDHGIAEQ
+198 EMQDHGISLQ

-213 GLLRLSKETGIPL
+213 GLMRLSRETGIPL

-235 NKEDAA
+235 NKEDAY
-241 SHDVLLCIQTAARL
+241 SHDVLLCIQTGAKM
-255 DDVDRMRFETEEF
+255 DDVDRLRFETEEF
-268 YVKSE
+268 YVKTE
-273 EEMLEIFPYAKE
+273 EEMLELFPYAKE
-285 AVYRTAEIAERC
+285 AVYRTQEIADRC
-297 NVEIQY
+297 NVEIEY

-330 LKERYGEESVKY
+330 LKERYGDDAHLY

-357 YVEYFLIV
+357 YIEYFLIV
-365 WDFINYARTHD
+365 WDFINYARTHN

-453 FGTLKPKSAIQDVG
+453 FGTLKPKSVVQDVG
-467 RAMGLPIPYT
+467 RVMGLPIPYT

-485 DSIPDKKVTI
+485 DVLPDEKKVTI
-495 ENALSYSPELK
+495 ENAIKYSPDLK
-506 SLYNEDPQ
+506 AMYEADDEIR
-514 VKELLDYAMSLEGLP
+514 KLLDICKSLEGLP

-544 PTVEYM
+544 PTDEYM

-564 EKEVIEDIGLLKM
+564 EKEVIEEIGLLKM

-591 IKQVE
+591 VKQVE
-596 KNYGKKLDLHTID
+596 KNYGVKLDLHDID
-609 YNDKGVMELFAEGK
+609 YNDKGAMELFAAGK

-635 KGLLKQLN
+635 KSLLKQLN

-670 CKNTGKQSP
+670 CKNTGKESP
-679 FIERFP
+679 FIKRFP
-685 ILKDVLSDTYG
+685 LLKDVLADTYG

-710 CAGFTMGRADNVRRF
+710 CAGYTMGRADNVRRM

-735 AERPAFVQGCFET
+735 AERPTFVQGCFDK
-748 NQISEA
+748 NGISAEEA
-754 DAGWLFD
+754 DWLFD

-791 YYPLEYMA
+791 YYPLEFMA

-807 SSTKIAAYIAEC
+807 SSTKIAEYIAVC

-837 FSVDNGRIRYGLSA
+837 FAVDNGKIRYGLSA
-851 IKSVGGST
+851 IKSVGSST
-859 VLSIIK
+859 IAAIIEDRK
-865 EREQNGLYRDLEDFI
+865 INGLYRDLEDFI
-880 NRISQYDANKRTV
+880 KRVLKYDANKRTV

-900 ACDTLDGNRHQKIL
+900 ALDSLEGNRRQKCF
-914 IYQQIMD
+914 IYEEIMD
-921 SVNHNKKNSMAGQM
+921 SVNRNKKNSIEGQM
-935 TLFDFAN
+935 SLFDFA
-942 DEQKEE
+942 DEEQKES
-948 LKISL
+948 LKISM
-953 PKVDEFP
+953 PEQEEFP
-960 KEVLLAFEKELMGVY
+960 REILLSFEKELMGIY
-975 VSGHPLDDYIPVLEK
+975 VSGHPLDEFIPLLKK
-990 NVTAHASEFMADTDE
+990 NVTAHASEF
-1005 SEDGA
+1005 
-1010 MDTASQFASIKDG
+1010 DTAKEEGEEASFNDADDDSSATIKDG
-1023 AEVVVGGIIMD
+1023 AEVILGGIIMEAAL
-1034 STVKYTKNGKAM
+1034 KYSAKGNAYGN
-1046 AFITLEDLSGSLEVI
+1046 IILEDLTGSVKILA
-1061 VFPNSYEKARSFVVE
+1061 FAKTYERVRSLLVE
-1076 GNKVFVKGHVQN
+1076 GNKVFIKGRVQN
-1088 EDERGAKLICDD
+1088 DGEREAILICEDV
-1100 IKSFDDCK
+1100 KSFEDCK
-1108 REVWIQFTNKDA
+1108 HEVWIQFANKEQ
-1120 YTNGE
+1120 YE
-1125 AKLLDSIHEMDGND
+1125 ASESALANEIRSMDGND
-1139 SLIIYLTE
+1139 SIVIYLKE
-1147 EKAVKR
+1147 EKAKKV
-1153 MGANCSLSA
+1153 MPPSWSLAANA
-1162 SEDNLS
+1162 YNINI
-1168 TLRGLFGNDNVKV
+1168 LRGKFGEENVKV
-1181 VDKKIEF
+1181 VDKKLEF
-1188 ASPRKRY
+1188 ARNTKY

>member
-1 MEGGLREHEKLGV
+1 
-14 FASYQRTIE
+14 
-23 VYMSFVHLHTHTEY
+23 MSFVHLHTHTEY

-42 SNKIKSYVAKCKE
+42 SNKIKSYVKKCLD

-75 YDECMAQGIKPV
+75 YDECMAQGLKPV

-101 REMVKGEDRY
+101 REIVKGDDRY

-131 SIGFVEGFYYKPR
+131 SAGFVEGFYYKPR
-144 VDFETIEKY
+144 VDFDVIQKY

-172 ARGDY
+172 DRGDY
-177 NEAKEVAI
+177 DEAKKVALK
-185 RYRDCFGANNYFL
+185 YRDCFGENNYFL
-198 EMQDHGIAEQ
+198 EMQDHGIDSQ
-208 KDVNQ
+208 KNVNN
-213 GLLRLSKETGIPL
+213 GLMRLSKETGIPL

-235 NKEDAA
+235 NKEDAY
-241 SHDVLLCIQTAARL
+241 SHDVLLCIQTGKDINDPDRL
-255 DDVDRMRFETEEF
+255 KFETEEF

-273 EEMLEIFPYAKE
+273 EEMLSLFPYAKE
-285 AVYRTAEIAERC
+285 AVFRTQEIADRC
-297 NVEIQY
+297 NVEIKY

-308 PPFEVPEGYNAW
+308 PPFDVPEGYNAW

-330 LKERYGEESVKY
+330 LKERYGDKASAY

-365 WDFINYARTHD
+365 WDFINYARTHG

-453 FGTLKPKSAIQDVG
+453 FGTLKTKSAIQDVG
-467 RAMGLPIPYT
+467 RAMGLPLQFV
-477 NSIKKLIP
+477 NSVKKLVPDVIP
-485 DSIPDKKVTI
+485 DPDKELTI
-495 ENALSYSPELK
+495 ENALIYSTELK
-506 SLYNEDPQ
+506 ELYDSDPQ
-514 VKELLDYAMSLEGLP
+514 VKQLLDIAMELEGLP

-550 PLALGKGDVIITQY
+550 PLSLGKGNVIITQY
-564 EKEVIEDIGLLKM
+564 EKEVIEAIGLLKM

-591 IKQVE
+591 IGQVE
-596 KNYGKKLDLHTID
+596 KNYNIKLDMHNID
-609 YNDKGVMELFAEGK
+609 YNDPKVMALFADGK
-623 TDGVFQFESAGM
+623 TEGVFQFESGGM
-635 KGLLKQLN
+635 KNLLKQLN
-643 PTQIGDLILANAVY
+643 PTHIGDLILANAVY

-665 PNIIE
+665 PNIVE
-670 CKNTGKQSP
+670 CKRTGKQSP

-685 ILKDVLSDTYG
+685 ILKDLLSDTYG

-725 MSKKKRDKLA
+725 MSKKKWDKLA
-735 AERPAFVQGCFET
+735 AERPAFVQGCFDT
-748 NQISEA
+748 NGISAEDA
-754 DAGWLFD
+754 DWLFD
-761 QLMPFAEYGFNKS
+761 QLMPFAKYGFNKS

-782 AVQTAYLKK
+782 AVQTAYLKC

-807 SSTKIAAYIAEC
+807 SSSKIAEYITEC
-819 RESGIELLPPDV
+819 REAGIELLPPDV

-837 FSVDNGRIRYGLSA
+837 FSVDNGKIRYGLSA
-851 IKSVGGST
+851 IKSVGSGT
-859 VLSIIK
+859 VESIIS
-865 EREQNGLYRDLEDFI
+865 EREKNGLYTDLEDFI
-880 NRISQYDANKRTV
+880 NRVTKYDANKRTI
-893 ENLIKAG
+893 ENLILAG
-900 ACDTLDGNRHQKIL
+900 ALDTLEGNRRQKRL
-914 IYQQIMD
+914 IYEQIMD
-921 SVNHNKKNSMAGQM
+921 SVNKNRKESMDGQM
-935 TLFDFAN
+935 SLMDFLGE
-942 DEQKEE
+942 EQKEI
-948 LKISL
+948 LKV
-953 PKVDEFP
+953 PMPNMEEFP
-960 KEVLLAFEKELMGVY
+960 KEMLLAFEKDLMGVY
-975 VSGHPLDDYIPVLEK
+975 VSGHPLDEYISLLQK
-990 NVTAHASEFMADTDE
+990 NVTAHAVEFAAKTDPAE
-1005 SEDGA
+1005 GDFDVEEEE
-1010 MDTASQFASIKDG
+1010 ASASIKDG
-1023 AEVVVGGIIMD
+1023 AEVVIGGIIEKSD
-1034 STVKYTKNGKAM
+1034 LKYSNKGNAYGN
-1046 AFITLEDLSGSLEVI
+1046 IILEDLSGEVR
-1061 VFPNSYEKARSFVVE
+1061 VLAFAKTFDRVRPLLTE
-1076 GNKVFVKGHVQN
+1076 GNKVFIKGSVRN
-1088 EDERGAKLICDD
+1088 EGDGNAAILICDD
-1100 IKSFDDCK
+1100 VVAFDSCP
-1108 REVWIQFTNKDA
+1108 REIRLIFKNKA
-1120 YTNGE
+1120 EYLQKE
-1125 AKLLDSIHEMDGND
+1125 QELLDFIKDMDGND
-1139 SLIIYLTE
+1139 NVVVLLMEERAMKKLDSRWSIGATDENISLLQ
-1147 EKAVKR
+1147 EKYGK
-1153 MGANCSLSA
+1153 
-1162 SEDNLS
+1162 E
-1168 TLRGLFGNDNVKV
+1168 NVKV
-1181 VDKKIEF
+1181 VVGKAQF
-1188 ASPRKRY
+1188 AKSKRW

>member
-1 MEGGLREHEKLGV
+1 MKLFLKESNV
-14 FASYQRTIE
+14 
-23 VYMSFVHLHTHTEY
+23 MSFVHLHTHTEY

-75 YDECMAQGIKPV
+75 YDECMAQGVKPV

-120 DLGYHNLMKIV
+120 KIGYHNLIKIV
-131 SIGFVEGFYYKPR
+131 SAGYVDGFYYKPR
-144 VDFETIEKY
+144 VDFEILEKY
-153 HEGII
+153 HEGLI

-172 ARGDY
+172 NRGAYD
-177 NEAKEVAI
+177 EAKAI
-185 RYRDCFGANNYFL
+185 ALKYRDLFGEDNYFL
-198 EMQDHGIAEQ
+198 EMQDHGIQEQ

-213 GLLRLSKETGIPL
+213 GLMRLSKETGIPL

-235 NKEDAA
+235 NKEDAY
-241 SHDVLLCIQTAARL
+241 SHDVLLCIQTGAKV

-273 EEMLEIFPYAKE
+273 EEMLELFPYAKE
-285 AVYRTAEIAERC
+285 AIYRTQEIADRC
-297 NVEIQY
+297 NVEIEY
-303 HIAGL
+303 HVAGL
-308 PPFEVPEGYNAW
+308 PPFAVPEGYDTW

-330 LKERYGEESVKY
+330 LKERYGEDAHLY

-347 YELNTIKEMG
+347 YELNTIREMG

-439 RKKYGDDCVTQIVT
+439 RQKYGDDCVNQIVT
-453 FGTLKPKSAIQDVG
+453 FGTLKPKSVVQDVG
-467 RAMGLPIPYT
+467 RVMGLPIPYT

-485 DSIPDKKVTI
+485 DVLPDGKKVTI
-495 ENALSYSPELK
+495 ANALEYSSELK
-506 SLYNEDPQ
+506 SMYEADEE
-514 VKELLDYAMSLEGLP
+514 VRKLLDISKTLEGLP

-544 PTVEYM
+544 PTDEYM

-564 EKEVIEDIGLLKM
+564 EKEVIEEIGLLKM

-591 IKQVE
+591 LKQVE
-596 KNYGKKLDLHTID
+596 KNHGIKIDLHKID
-609 YNDKGVMELFAEGK
+609 YNDKGAMELFAAGK

-635 KGLLKQLN
+635 KNLLKQLN

-665 PNIIE
+665 PQIIE
-670 CKNTGKQSP
+670 SKNTGKESP
-679 FIERFP
+679 FCKRFP
-685 ILKDVLSDTYG
+685 LLKDVLDDTYG

-710 CAGFTMGRADNVRRF
+710 CAGYTMGRADNVRRM

-735 AERPAFVQGCFET
+735 AERPTFVQGCFDKHG
-748 NQISEA
+748 ISKE
-754 DAGWLFD
+754 DAEWLFD

-791 YYPLEYMA
+791 YYPLEFMA

-807 SSTKIAAYIAEC
+807 SSTKIAEYIAVC

-837 FSVDNGRIRYGLSA
+837 FAVDNGKIRYGLSA
-851 IKSVGGST
+851 IKSVGSST
-859 VLSIIK
+859 IAGIIK
-865 EREQNGLYRDLEDFI
+865 DRKENGLYKDLEDFI
-880 NRISQYDANKRTV
+880 KRVLKYDANKRTV

-900 ACDTLDGNRHQKIL
+900 ALDSLEGNRRQKCMV
-914 IYQQIMD
+914 YEEIMD
-921 SVNHNKKNSMAGQM
+921 SINRERKNSIEGQM
-935 TLFDFAN
+935 SLFDFAN
-942 DEQKEE
+942 DEQKES
-948 LKISL
+948 LKINL
-953 PKVDEFP
+953 PNQDEFP
-960 KEVLLAFEKELMGVY
+960 REMLLSFEKELMGIY
-975 VSGHPLDDYIPVLEK
+975 VSGHPLDEFIPILKK
-990 NVTAHASEFMADTDE
+990 NVTAHASEFNAAPEEGEENVFADSDT
-1005 SEDGA
+1005 SGA
-1010 MDTASQFASIKDG
+1010 TIKDG
-1023 AEVVVGGIIMD
+1023 EAVIVGGIIMEAAL
-1034 STVKYTKNGKAM
+1034 KYSAKGTAYGN
-1046 AFITLEDLSGSLEVI
+1046 IVLEDLTGSVKVLAFAKTFERVR
-1061 VFPNSYEKARSFVVE
+1061 PLLME
-1076 GNKVFVKGHVQN
+1076 GNKVFIKGRVQN
-1088 EDERGAKLICDD
+1088 DGEREAILICDD
-1100 IKSFDDCK
+1100 VKSFDDCK
-1108 REVWIQFTNKDA
+1108 REVWLQFANKA
-1120 YTNGE
+1120 EYE
-1125 AKLLDSIHEMDGND
+1125 ASESTLADSIRDMDGND
-1139 SLIIYLTE
+1139 CIVVYLKE
-1147 EKAVKR
+1147 EKAKKV
-1153 MGANCSLSA
+1153 MPPSWTLSA
-1162 SEDNLS
+1162 TKDNLKILS
-1168 TLRGLFGNDNVKV
+1168 DKFGEENVRV
-1181 VDKKIEF
+1181 VDKKLDF
-1188 ASPRKRY
+1188 ASGKRW

>member
-1 MEGGLREHEKLGV
+1 
-14 FASYQRTIE
+14 
-23 VYMSFVHLHTHTEY
+23 MSFVHLHTHTEY

-55 MGMTAAAITDH
+55 NGMTAAAITDH

-101 REMVKGEDRY
+101 REMVKGDDRY

-120 DLGYHNLMKIV
+120 NLGYHNLIKIV
-131 SIGFVEGFYYKPR
+131 SAGYVDGFYYKPR
-144 VDFETIEKY
+144 VDFEILEKY

-172 ARGDY
+172 MRNQYD
-177 NEAKEVAI
+177 EAKEVALK
-185 RYRDCFGANNYFL
+185 YRNLFGENNYFL

-208 KDVNQ
+208 KNVNQ
-213 GLLRLSKETGIPL
+213 GLMRLSRETGIQL
-226 VATNDCHYT
+226 VCTNDCHYT
-235 NKEDAA
+235 NKEDAY
-241 SHDVLLCIQTAARL
+241 SHDVLLCIQTGAKMDDEDRL
-255 DDVDRMRFETEEF
+255 RFETEEF
-268 YVKSE
+268 YVKTE
-273 EEMLEIFPYAKE
+273 EEMLELFPYAKE
-285 AVYRTAEIAERC
+285 AVYRTQEIADRC
-297 NVEIQY
+297 NVEIEY

-308 PPFEVPEGYNAW
+308 PPFAVPEGYNAW

-330 LKERYGEESVKY
+330 LKERYGDDAHLY

-357 YVEYFLIV
+357 YIEYFLIV

-453 FGTLKPKSAIQDVG
+453 FGTLKPKSVVQDVG
-467 RAMGLPIPYT
+467 RVMGLPIPYT
-477 NSIKKLIP
+477 NSIKKMIP
-485 DSIPDKKVTI
+485 DVLPDDKKVTI
-495 ENALSYSPELK
+495 ANAIQYSTELK
-506 SLYNEDPQ
+506 AMYEADD
-514 VKELLDYAMSLEGLP
+514 EIRRLLDICKSLEGLP

-544 PTVEYM
+544 PTDEYM

-564 EKEVIEDIGLLKM
+564 EKEVIEEIGLLKM

-596 KNYGKKLDLHTID
+596 KNHGIKLDLHEID
-609 YNDKGVMELFAEGK
+609 YNDKGAMELFAAGK

-635 KGLLKQLN
+635 KNLLKQLN

-670 CKNTGKQSP
+670 CKNTGKESP
-679 FIERFP
+679 FIQRFP
-685 ILKDVLSDTYG
+685 LLKDVLQDTYG

-710 CAGFTMGRADNVRRF
+710 CAGYTMGRADNVRRM

-735 AERPAFVQGCFET
+735 AERPTFVQGCFDK
-748 NQISEA
+748 NGISAEEA
-754 DAGWLFD
+754 DWLFD

-791 YYPLEYMA
+791 YYPLEFMA

-807 SSTKIAAYIAEC
+807 SNTKIAEYIASC
-819 RESGIELLPPDV
+819 REAGIELLPPDV

-837 FSVDNGRIRYGLSA
+837 FAVDNGKIRYGLSA
-851 IKSVGGST
+851 IKSVGSNT
-859 VLSIIK
+859 IAAIIEDRK
-865 EREQNGLYRDLEDFI
+865 NNGLYRDLEDFI
-880 NRISQYDANKRTV
+880 KRVVKYDANKRTI

-900 ACDTLDGNRHQKIL
+900 ALDSLDGNRRQKCMIFPEIL
-914 IYQQIMD
+914 D
-921 SVNHNKKNSMAGQM
+921 SVNNSRKNNVEGQLS
-935 TLFDFAN
+935 LFDFATE
-942 DEQKEE
+942 EQKEE
-948 LKISL
+948 LKITL
-953 PKVDEFP
+953 PKVEEFD
-960 KEVLLAFEKELMGVY
+960 KEMLLALEKELMGVY
-975 VSGHPLDDYIPVLEK
+975 VSGHPLDDYIDLLEK
-990 NVTAHASEFMADTDE
+990 NTTAK
-1005 SEDGA
+1005 
-1010 MDTASQFASIKDG
+1010 ASQFMLDEETGKVKVEDDS
-1023 AEVVVGGIIMD
+1023 EVVLGGMITGI
-1034 STVKYTKNGKAM
+1034 TTKYTKQGKAM
-1046 AFITLEDLSGSLEVI
+1046 AFIYVEDLSGAVEVI
-1061 VFPNSYEKARSFVVE
+1061 VFPNSYDSARSFISE
-1076 GNKVFVKGHVQN
+1076 GNKVFVKGRVQA
-1088 EDERGAKLICDD
+1088 DEEKDAKLICQD
-1100 IKSFDDCK
+1100 IKSFDDCG
-1108 REVWIQFTNKDA
+1108 REVWIQFENKSA
-1120 YTNGE
+1120 YE
-1125 AKLLDSIHEMDGND
+1125 SAEKQLADCIRDMDGND
-1139 SLIIYLTE
+1139 SIVIYLKE
-1147 EKAVKR
+1147 EKAKKV
-1153 MGANCSLSA
+1153 MPPNWSLIA
-1162 SEDNLS
+1162 SDENIKLLS
-1168 TLRGLFGNDNVKV
+1168 DAFGEPNVKV
-1181 VDKKIEF
+1181 VTKKLSF
-1188 ASPRKRY
+1188 AKR

>member
-1 MEGGLREHEKLGV
+1 
-14 FASYQRTIE
+14 
-23 VYMSFVHLHTHTEY
+23 MSFVHLHTHTEY

-42 SNKIKSYVAKCKE
+42 SNKIKSYVKKCLD

-75 YDECMAQGIKPV
+75 YDECKAQGLKPV

-101 REMVKGEDRY
+101 REVVKGEDRY

-120 DLGYHNLMKIV
+120 DIGYHNLIKIV
-131 SIGFVEGFYYKPR
+131 SIGYVDGFYYKPR
-144 VDFETIEKY
+144 VDFETLEKY
-153 HEGII
+153 HEGLI

-172 ARGDY
+172 ARGAYD
-177 NEAKEVAI
+177 EAKAVALK
-185 RYRDCFGANNYFL
+185 YRDTFGANNYFL

-213 GLLRLSKETGIPL
+213 GLIRLSKETAIPL

-241 SHDVLLCIQTAARL
+241 SHDVLLCIQTAAKL
-255 DDVDRMRFETEEF
+255 EDVDRMRFETEEF

-273 EEMLEIFPYAKE
+273 EEMLELFPYAKE
-285 AVYRTAEIAERC
+285 AVYRTQEIADRC

-308 PPFEVPEGYNAW
+308 PPFDVPEGYDTW

-330 LKERYGEESVKY
+330 LKERYGADAHLY
-342 EERLT
+342 EDRLK

-434 VIDYV
+434 VIEYV
-439 RKKYGDDCVTQIVT
+439 RRKYGDDCVTQIVT
-453 FGTLKPKSAIQDVG
+453 FGTLKAKSVIQDVG
-467 RAMGLPIPYT
+467 RVMGLPIPFT

-485 DSIPDKKVTI
+485 GDLNITIDKALETSSELRAMYESDS
-495 ENALSYSPELK
+495 
-506 SLYNEDPQ
+506 Q
-514 VKELLDYAMSLEGLP
+514 VHELLDICRSLEGLP

-544 PTVEYM
+544 PTDEYM
-550 PLALGKGDVIITQY
+550 PLALGKGNVIITQY
-564 EKEVIEDIGLLKM
+564 EKEVIEAIGLLKM

-591 IKQVE
+591 IKQVQ
-596 KNYGKKLDLHTID
+596 KNHGIKLDMHEID
-609 YNDKGVMELFAEGK
+609 YNDKAVMELFAAAK

-635 KGLLKQLN
+635 KNLLKQLN

-665 PNIIE
+665 PSIID
-670 CKNTGKQSP
+670 CKNTGKESP
-679 FIERFP
+679 FLQRMP
-685 ILKDVLSDTYG
+685 MLKDILADTYG

-735 AERPAFVQGCFET
+735 AERPAFVQGCYET
-748 NQISEA
+748 NGISNE
-754 DAGWLFD
+754 DAEWLFD

-774 HAAAYSYV
+774 HSAAYSYV

-807 SSTKIAAYIAEC
+807 SSTKIAEYISVC

-831 NYGEAD
+831 NYGDAD
-837 FSVDNGRIRYGLSA
+837 FSVDNGKIRYGLSA
-851 IKSVGGST
+851 IKSVGSGT
-859 VLSIIK
+859 IRDIIK
-865 EREQNGLYRDLEDFI
+865 EREQNGLYHDLEDFI
-880 NRISQYDANKRTV
+880 TRVTKYDANKRTV
-893 ENLIKAG
+893 ENLIKSG
-900 ACDTLDGNRHQKIL
+900 ALDSLEGNRHQKAI
-914 IYQQIMD
+914 IYQKIMD
-921 SVNHNKKNSMAGQM
+921 SVNQNRKHSMDGQM
-935 TLFDFAN
+935 SLFDFAN

-948 LKISL
+948 LKVSL
-953 PKVDEFP
+953 PEAEEYP
-960 KEVLLAFEKELMGVY
+960 REVFLGYERELMGVY
-975 VSGHPLDDYIPVLEK
+975 VSGHPLDDYIELLKK
-990 NVTAHASEFMADTDE
+990 NVNAHAIEFAAKSDDAEADDFVTDTE
-1005 SEDGA
+1005 SGA
-1010 MDTASQFASIKDG
+1010 ASISDG
-1023 AEVVVGGIIMD
+1023 AEVVVGGIVMD
-1034 STVKYTKNGKAM
+1034 SELRYSGKGNAYGN
-1046 AFITLEDLSGSLEVI
+1046 IILEDLTGSVKILA
-1061 VFPNSYEKARSFVVE
+1061 FAKTYERVRPLLAE
-1076 GNKVFVKGHVQN
+1076 GNKVFIKGRVQN
-1088 EDERGAKLICDD
+1088 DEEREAIIICEDV
-1100 IKSFDDCK
+1100 KSFDDCR
-1108 REVWIQFTNKDA
+1108 REVWVQFLNKA
-1120 YTNGE
+1120 EYENKESELTGLV
-1125 AKLLDSIHEMDGND
+1125 KGMDGKD
-1139 SLIIYLTE
+1139 DLVIFLKE
-1147 EKAVKR
+1147 EKAVKH
-1153 MGANCSLSA
+1153 MGANYSLGA
-1162 SEDNLS
+1162 TGDNLA
-1168 TLRGLFGNDNVKV
+1168 TLSGKFGADNIRV
-1181 VDKKIEF
+1181 VDKKLEF
-1188 ASPRKRY
+1188 ADRNGQRNKW

>member
-1 MEGGLREHEKLGV
+1 
-14 FASYQRTIE
+14 
-23 VYMSFVHLHTHTEY
+23 MSFVHLHTHTEY

-42 SNKIKSYVAKCKE
+42 SNKIKSYVKKCLD

-75 YDECMAQGIKPV
+75 YDECMAQGLKPV

-101 REMVKGEDRY
+101 REIVKGDDRY

-131 SIGFVEGFYYKPR
+131 SAGFVEGFYYKPR
-144 VDFETIEKY
+144 VDFDVIQKY

-172 ARGDY
+172 DRGDY
-177 NEAKEVAI
+177 DEAKKVALK
-185 RYRDCFGANNYFL
+185 YRDCFGENNYFL
-198 EMQDHGIAEQ
+198 EMQDHGIDSQ
-208 KDVNQ
+208 KNVNN
-213 GLLRLSKETGIPL
+213 GLMRLSKETGIPL

-235 NKEDAA
+235 NKEDAY
-241 SHDVLLCIQTAARL
+241 SHDVLLCIQTGKDINDPDRL
-255 DDVDRMRFETEEF
+255 KFETEEF

-273 EEMLEIFPYAKE
+273 EEMLSLFPYAKE
-285 AVYRTAEIAERC
+285 AVFRTQEIADRC
-297 NVEIQY
+297 NVEIKY

-308 PPFEVPEGYNAW
+308 PPFDVPEGYNAW

-330 LKERYGEESVKY
+330 LKERYGDKASAY

-365 WDFINYARTHD
+365 WDFINYARTHG

-453 FGTLKPKSAIQDVG
+453 FGTLKTKSAIQDVG
-467 RAMGLPIPYT
+467 RAMGLPLQFV
-477 NSIKKLIP
+477 NSVKKLVPDVIP
-485 DSIPDKKVTI
+485 DPDKELTI
-495 ENALSYSPELK
+495 ENALIYSTELK
-506 SLYNEDPQ
+506 ELYDSDPQ
-514 VKELLDYAMSLEGLP
+514 VKQLLDIAMELEGLP

-550 PLALGKGDVIITQY
+550 PLSLGKGNVIITQY
-564 EKEVIEDIGLLKM
+564 EKEVIEAIGLLKM

-591 IKQVE
+591 IGQVE
-596 KNYGKKLDLHTID
+596 KNYNIKLDMHNID
-609 YNDKGVMELFAEGK
+609 YNDPKVMALFADGK
-623 TDGVFQFESAGM
+623 TEGVFQFESGGM
-635 KGLLKQLN
+635 KNLLKQLN
-643 PTQIGDLILANAVY
+643 PTHIGDLILANAVY

-665 PNIIE
+665 PNIVE
-670 CKNTGKQSP
+670 CKRTGKQSP

-685 ILKDVLSDTYG
+685 ILKDLLSDTYG

-725 MSKKKRDKLA
+725 MSKKKWDKLA
-735 AERPAFVQGCFET
+735 AERPAFVQGCFDT
-748 NQISEA
+748 NGISAEDA
-754 DAGWLFD
+754 DWLFD
-761 QLMPFAEYGFNKS
+761 QLMPFAKYGFNKS

-782 AVQTAYLKK
+782 AVQTAYLKC

-807 SSTKIAAYIAEC
+807 SSSKIAEYITEC
-819 RESGIELLPPDV
+819 REAGIELLPPDV

-837 FSVDNGRIRYGLSA
+837 FSVDNGKIRYGLSA
-851 IKSVGGST
+851 IKSVGSGT
-859 VLSIIK
+859 VESIIS
-865 EREQNGLYRDLEDFI
+865 EREKNGLYTDLEDFI
-880 NRISQYDANKRTV
+880 NRVTKYDANKRTI
-893 ENLIKAG
+893 ENLILAG
-900 ACDTLDGNRHQKIL
+900 ALDTLEGNRRQKRL
-914 IYQQIMD
+914 IYEQIMD
-921 SVNHNKKNSMAGQM
+921 SVNKNRKESMDGQM
-935 TLFDFAN
+935 SLMDFLGE
-942 DEQKEE
+942 EQKEI
-948 LKISL
+948 LKV
-953 PKVDEFP
+953 PMPNMEEFP
-960 KEVLLAFEKELMGVY
+960 KEMLLAFEKDLMGVY
-975 VSGHPLDDYIPVLEK
+975 VSGHPLDEYISLLQK
-990 NVTAHASEFMADTDE
+990 NVTAHAVEFAAKTDPAE
-1005 SEDGA
+1005 GDFDVEEEE
-1010 MDTASQFASIKDG
+1010 ASASIKDG
-1023 AEVVVGGIIMD
+1023 AEVVIGGIIEKSD
-1034 STVKYTKNGKAM
+1034 LKYSNKGNAYGN
-1046 AFITLEDLSGSLEVI
+1046 IILEDLSGEVR
-1061 VFPNSYEKARSFVVE
+1061 VLAFAKTFDRVRPLLTE
-1076 GNKVFVKGHVQN
+1076 GNKVFIKGSVRN
-1088 EDERGAKLICDD
+1088 EGDGNAAILICDD
-1100 IKSFDDCK
+1100 VVAFDSCP
-1108 REVWIQFTNKDA
+1108 REIRLIFKNKA
-1120 YTNGE
+1120 EYLQKE
-1125 AKLLDSIHEMDGND
+1125 QELLDFIKDMDGND
-1139 SLIIYLTE
+1139 NVVVLLMEERAMKKLDSRWSIGATDENISLLQ
-1147 EKAVKR
+1147 EKYGK
-1153 MGANCSLSA
+1153 
-1162 SEDNLS
+1162 E
-1168 TLRGLFGNDNVKV
+1168 NVKV
-1181 VDKKIEF
+1181 VVGKAQF
-1188 ASPRKRY
+1188 AKRKRW

>member
-1 MEGGLREHEKLGV
+1 
-14 FASYQRTIE
+14 
-23 VYMSFVHLHTHTEY
+23 
-37 SLLDG
+37 
-42 SNKIKSYVAKCKE
+42 
-55 MGMTAAAITDH
+55 MTAAAITDH

-75 YDECMAQGIKPV
+75 YDECMAQGVKPV

-101 REMVKGEDRY
+101 REMVKGDDRY

-120 DLGYHNLMKIV
+120 NVGYHNLIKIV
-131 SIGFVEGFYYKPR
+131 SAGYVDGFYYKPR
-144 VDFETIEKY
+144 VDFEILEKY
-153 HEGII
+153 HEGLI

-172 ARGDY
+172 AREQY
-177 NEAKEVAI
+177 EEAKEIALK
-185 RYRDCFGANNYFL
+185 YRDLFGADNYFL
-198 EMQDHGIAEQ
+198 EMQDHGIDLQ
-208 KDVNQ
+208 KNVNQ

-235 NKEDAA
+235 NKEDAY
-241 SHDVLLCIQTAARL
+241 SHDVLLCIQTGAKM
-255 DDVDRMRFETEEF
+255 DDEDRMRFETEEF
-268 YVKSE
+268 YVKTE
-273 EEMLEIFPYAKE
+273 QEMLNLFPYAKE
-285 AVYRTAEIAERC
+285 AVYRTQEIADRC
-297 NVEIQY
+297 NVEIEY

-308 PPFEVPEGYNAW
+308 PPFAVPEGYDAW

-330 LKERYGEESVKY
+330 LKERYGDDAHLY

-357 YVEYFLIV
+357 YIEYFLIV

-434 VIDYV
+434 VIEYV

-453 FGTLKPKSAIQDVG
+453 FGTLKPKSVVQDVG
-467 RAMGLPIPYT
+467 RVMGLPIPYT

-485 DSIPDKKVTI
+485 DVLPDGKKVTI
-495 ENALSYSPELK
+495 ENAIKYSPDLRAMYEADDEIRK
-506 SLYNEDPQ
+506 
-514 VKELLDYAMSLEGLP
+514 LLDICKSLEGLP

-544 PTVEYM
+544 PTDEYM

-564 EKEVIEDIGLLKM
+564 EKEVIEEIGLLKM

-591 IKQVE
+591 LKQVE
-596 KNYGKKLDLHTID
+596 KNYGIKLDLHDID
-609 YNDKGVMELFAEGK
+609 YNDKGAMELFAAGK

-635 KGLLKQLN
+635 KSLLKQLN

-665 PNIIE
+665 PNIID
-670 CKNTGKQSP
+670 CKNTGKESP
-679 FIERFP
+679 FIQRFP
-685 ILKDVLSDTYG
+685 LLKDVLADTYG

-710 CAGFTMGRADNVRRF
+710 CAGYTMGRADNVRRM

-735 AERPAFVQGCFET
+735 EERPTFVQGCFDK
-748 NQISEA
+748 NGISAEEA
-754 DAGWLFD
+754 DWLFD

-791 YYPLEYMA
+791 YYPLEFMA

-807 SSTKIAAYIAEC
+807 SSTKIAEYIAVC

-837 FSVDNGRIRYGLSA
+837 FAVDNGKIRYGLSA
-851 IKSVGGST
+851 IKSVGSST
-859 VLSIIK
+859 ITAII
-865 EREQNGLYRDLEDFI
+865 EDRRVNGLYRNLEDFI
-880 NRISQYDANKRTV
+880 KRVVKYDANKRTV

-900 ACDTLDGNRHQKIL
+900 ALDSLEGNRRQKVC
-914 IYQQIMD
+914 IYEVIMD
-921 SVNHNKKNSMAGQM
+921 SVNKDRKNTIDGQM
-935 TLFDFAN
+935 SLFDFA
-942 DEQKEE
+942 DEDQKES
-948 LKISL
+948 LRISL
-953 PKVDEFP
+953 PDLDEFP
-960 KEVLLAFEKELMGVY
+960 REILLSFEKELMGIY
-975 VSGHPLDDYIPVLEK
+975 VSGHPLDDFLPLLRK
-990 NVTAHASEFMADTDE
+990 NVTAHASEF
-1005 SEDGA
+1005 
-1010 MDTASQFASIKDG
+1010 DTAQDEVEVATFGDDAGEGSASIKDG
-1023 AEVVVGGIIMD
+1023 AEVIIGGIIMEAAL
-1034 STVKYTKNGKAM
+1034 KYSAKGNAYGN
-1046 AFITLEDLSGSLEVI
+1046 IILEDLSGSVKVLA
-1061 VFPNSYEKARSFVVE
+1061 FAKTYERVRPLLVE
-1076 GNKVFVKGHVQN
+1076 GNKVFIKGRVQN
-1088 EDERGAKLICDD
+1088 DGEREAILICEDV
-1100 IKSFDDCK
+1100 KSFDDCK
-1108 REVWIQFTNKDA
+1108 REVWIQFADKA
-1120 YTNGE
+1120 EYE
-1125 AKLLDSIHEMDGND
+1125 ASEATLADLIHAMDGND
-1139 SLIIYLTE
+1139 SVVIYLKA
-1147 EKAVKR
+1147 EKAKKV
-1153 MGANCSLSA
+1153 MPPSWSLSA
-1162 SEDNLS
+1162 TDDNIKALS
-1168 TLRGLFGNDNVKV
+1168 GKFGADNVRV
-1181 VDKKIEF
+1181 VDKKLEF
-1188 ASPRKRY
+1188 ARSKKY

>member
-1 MEGGLREHEKLGV
+1 
-14 FASYQRTIE
+14 
-23 VYMSFVHLHTHTEY
+23 MSFVHLHTHTEY

-42 SNKIKSYVAKCKE
+42 SNKIKSYVKKCLD

-75 YDECMAQGIKPV
+75 YDECMAQGLKPI

-101 REMVKGEDRY
+101 REIVKGDDRY

-131 SIGFVEGFYYKPR
+131 SAGFVEGFYYKPR
-144 VDFETIEKY
+144 VDFDVIQKY

-172 ARGDY
+172 DRGDY
-177 NEAKEVAI
+177 EEAKKVALK
-185 RYRDCFGANNYFL
+185 YRDCFGENNYFL
-198 EMQDHGIAEQ
+198 EMQDHGIDSQ
-208 KDVNQ
+208 KNVNN
-213 GLLRLSKETGIPL
+213 GLMRLSKETGIPL

-235 NKEDAA
+235 NKEDAY
-241 SHDVLLCIQTAARL
+241 SHDVLLCIQTGKDINDPDRL
-255 DDVDRMRFETEEF
+255 KFETEEF

-273 EEMLEIFPYAKE
+273 EEMLSLFPYAKE
-285 AVYRTAEIAERC
+285 AVFRTQEIADRC
-297 NVEIQY
+297 NVEIKY

-308 PPFEVPEGYNAW
+308 PPFDVPEGYNAW

-330 LKERYGEESVKY
+330 LKERYGDKASAY

-365 WDFINYARTHD
+365 WDFINYARTHG

-453 FGTLKPKSAIQDVG
+453 FGTLKTKSAIQDVG
-467 RAMGLPIPYT
+467 RAMGLPLQFV
-477 NSIKKLIP
+477 NSVKKLVPDVIP
-485 DSIPDKKVTI
+485 DPDKELTI
-495 ENALSYSPELK
+495 ENALIYSTELK
-506 SLYNEDPQ
+506 ELYDSDPQ
-514 VKELLDYAMSLEGLP
+514 VKQLLDIAMELEGLP

-550 PLALGKGDVIITQY
+550 PLSLGKGNVIITQY
-564 EKEVIEDIGLLKM
+564 EKEVIEAIGLLKM

-591 IKQVE
+591 IGQVE
-596 KNYGKKLDLHTID
+596 KNYNIKLDMHNID
-609 YNDKGVMELFAEGK
+609 YNDPKVMALFADGK
-623 TDGVFQFESAGM
+623 TEGVFQFESGGM
-635 KGLLKQLN
+635 KNLLKQLN
-643 PTQIGDLILANAVY
+643 PTHIGDLILANAVY

-665 PNIIE
+665 PNIVE
-670 CKNTGKQSP
+670 CKRTGKQSP

-685 ILKDVLSDTYG
+685 ILKDLLSDTYG

-725 MSKKKRDKLA
+725 MSKKKWDKLA
-735 AERPAFVQGCFET
+735 AERPAFVQGCFDT
-748 NQISEA
+748 NGISAEDA
-754 DAGWLFD
+754 DWLFD
-761 QLMPFAEYGFNKS
+761 QLMPFAKYGFNKS

-782 AVQTAYLKK
+782 AVQTAYLKC

-807 SSTKIAAYIAEC
+807 SSSKIAEYITEC
-819 RESGIELLPPDV
+819 REAGIELLPPDV

-837 FSVDNGRIRYGLSA
+837 FSVDNGKIRYGLSA
-851 IKSVGGST
+851 IKSVGSGT
-859 VLSIIK
+859 VESIIS
-865 EREQNGLYRDLEDFI
+865 EREKNGLYTDLEDFI
-880 NRISQYDANKRTV
+880 NRVTKYDANKRTI
-893 ENLIKAG
+893 ENLILAG
-900 ACDTLDGNRHQKIL
+900 ALDTLEGNRRQKRL
-914 IYQQIMD
+914 IYEQIMD
-921 SVNHNKKNSMAGQM
+921 SVNKNRKESMDGQM
-935 TLFDFAN
+935 SLMDFLGE
-942 DEQKEE
+942 EQKEI
-948 LKISL
+948 LKV
-953 PKVDEFP
+953 PMPNMEEFP
-960 KEVLLAFEKELMGVY
+960 KEMLLAFEKDLMGVY
-975 VSGHPLDDYIPVLEK
+975 VSGHPLDEYISLLQK
-990 NVTAHASEFMADTDE
+990 NVTAHAVEFAAKTDPAE
-1005 SEDGA
+1005 GDFDVEEEE
-1010 MDTASQFASIKDG
+1010 ASASIKDG
-1023 AEVVVGGIIMD
+1023 AEVVIGGIIEKSD
-1034 STVKYTKNGKAM
+1034 LKYSNKGNAYGN
-1046 AFITLEDLSGSLEVI
+1046 IILEDLSGEVR
-1061 VFPNSYEKARSFVVE
+1061 VLAFAKTFDRVRPLLTE
-1076 GNKVFVKGHVQN
+1076 GNKVFIKGSVRN
-1088 EDERGAKLICDD
+1088 EGDGNAAILICDD
-1100 IKSFDDCK
+1100 VVAFDSCP
-1108 REVWIQFTNKDA
+1108 REIRLIFKNKA
-1120 YTNGE
+1120 EYLQKE
-1125 AKLLDSIHEMDGND
+1125 QELLDFIKDMDGND
-1139 SLIIYLTE
+1139 NVVVLLMEERAMKKLDSRWSIGATDENISLLQ
-1147 EKAVKR
+1147 EKYGK
-1153 MGANCSLSA
+1153 
-1162 SEDNLS
+1162 E
-1168 TLRGLFGNDNVKV
+1168 NVKV
-1181 VDKKIEF
+1181 VVGKAQF
-1188 ASPRKRY
+1188 AKSKRW

>member
-1 MEGGLREHEKLGV
+1 
-14 FASYQRTIE
+14 
-23 VYMSFVHLHTHTEY
+23 MSFVHLHTHTEY

-42 SNKIKSYVAKCKE
+42 SNKIKSYVKKCLD

-75 YDECMAQGIKPV
+75 YDECMAQGLKPV

-101 REMVKGEDRY
+101 REIVKGDDRY

-131 SIGFVEGFYYKPR
+131 SAGFVEGFYYKPR
-144 VDFETIEKY
+144 VDFDVIQKY

-172 ARGDY
+172 DRGDY
-177 NEAKEVAI
+177 EEAKKVALK
-185 RYRDCFGANNYFL
+185 YRDCFGENNYFL
-198 EMQDHGIAEQ
+198 EMQDHGIDSQ
-208 KDVNQ
+208 KNVNN
-213 GLLRLSKETGIPL
+213 GLMRLSKETGIPL

-235 NKEDAA
+235 NKEDAY
-241 SHDVLLCIQTAARL
+241 SHDVLLCIQTGKDINDPDRL
-255 DDVDRMRFETEEF
+255 KFETEEF

-273 EEMLEIFPYAKE
+273 EEMLSLFPYAKE
-285 AVYRTAEIAERC
+285 AVFRTQEIADRC
-297 NVEIQY
+297 NVEIKY

-308 PPFEVPEGYNAW
+308 PPFDVPEGYNAW

-330 LKERYGEESVKY
+330 LKERYGDKASAY

-365 WDFINYARTHD
+365 WDFINYARTHG

-453 FGTLKPKSAIQDVG
+453 FGTLKTKSAIQDVG
-467 RAMGLPIPYT
+467 RAMGLPLQFV
-477 NSIKKLIP
+477 NSVKKLVPDVIP
-485 DSIPDKKVTI
+485 DPDKELTI
-495 ENALSYSPELK
+495 ENALIYSTELK
-506 SLYNEDPQ
+506 ELYDSDPQ
-514 VKELLDYAMSLEGLP
+514 VKQLLDIAMELEGLP

-550 PLALGKGDVIITQY
+550 PLSLGKGNVIITQY
-564 EKEVIEDIGLLKM
+564 EKEVIEAIGLLKM

-591 IKQVE
+591 IGQVE
-596 KNYGKKLDLHTID
+596 KNYNIKLDMHNID
-609 YNDKGVMELFAEGK
+609 YNDPKVMALFADGK
-623 TDGVFQFESAGM
+623 TEGVFQFESGGM
-635 KGLLKQLN
+635 KNLLKQLN
-643 PTQIGDLILANAVY
+643 PTHIGDLILANAVY

-665 PNIIE
+665 PNIVE
-670 CKNTGKQSP
+670 CKRTGKQSP

-685 ILKDVLSDTYG
+685 ILKDLLSDTYG

-725 MSKKKRDKLA
+725 MSKKKWDKLA
-735 AERPAFVQGCFET
+735 AERPAFVQGCFDT
-748 NQISEA
+748 NGISAEDA
-754 DAGWLFD
+754 DWLFD
-761 QLMPFAEYGFNKS
+761 QLMPFAKYGFNKS

-782 AVQTAYLKK
+782 AVQTAYLKC

-807 SSTKIAAYIAEC
+807 SSSKIAEYITEC
-819 RESGIELLPPDV
+819 REAGIELLPPDV

-837 FSVDNGRIRYGLSA
+837 FSVDNGKIRYGLSA
-851 IKSVGGST
+851 IKSVGSGT
-859 VLSIIK
+859 VESIIS
-865 EREQNGLYRDLEDFI
+865 EREKNGLYTDLEDFI
-880 NRISQYDANKRTV
+880 NRVTKYDANKRTI
-893 ENLIKAG
+893 ENLILAG
-900 ACDTLDGNRHQKIL
+900 ALDTLEGNRRQKRL
-914 IYQQIMD
+914 IYEQIMD
-921 SVNHNKKNSMAGQM
+921 SVNKNRKESMDGQM
-935 TLFDFAN
+935 SLMDFLGE
-942 DEQKEE
+942 EQKEI
-948 LKISL
+948 LKV
-953 PKVDEFP
+953 PMPNMEEFP
-960 KEVLLAFEKELMGVY
+960 KEMLLAFEKDLMGVY
-975 VSGHPLDDYIPVLEK
+975 VSGHPLDEYISLLQK
-990 NVTAHASEFMADTDE
+990 NVTAHAVEFAAKTDPAE
-1005 SEDGA
+1005 GDFDVEEEE
-1010 MDTASQFASIKDG
+1010 ASASIKDG
-1023 AEVVVGGIIMD
+1023 AEVVIGGIIEKSD
-1034 STVKYTKNGKAM
+1034 LKYSNKGNAYGN
-1046 AFITLEDLSGSLEVI
+1046 IILEDLSGEVR
-1061 VFPNSYEKARSFVVE
+1061 VLAFAKTFDRVRPLLTE
-1076 GNKVFVKGHVQN
+1076 GNKVFIKGSVRN
-1088 EDERGAKLICDD
+1088 EGDGNAAILICDD
-1100 IKSFDDCK
+1100 VVAFDSCP
-1108 REVWIQFTNKDA
+1108 REIRLIFKNKA
-1120 YTNGE
+1120 EYLQKE
-1125 AKLLDSIHEMDGND
+1125 QELLDFIKDMDGND
-1139 SLIIYLTE
+1139 NVVVLLMEERAMKKLDSRWSIGATDENISLLQ
-1147 EKAVKR
+1147 EKYGK
-1153 MGANCSLSA
+1153 
-1162 SEDNLS
+1162 E
-1168 TLRGLFGNDNVKV
+1168 NVKV
-1181 VDKKIEF
+1181 VVGKAQF
-1188 ASPRKRY
+1188 AKSKRW